1 MAQREERKWEAL
13 WSYRANPPI
22 VGEGASRM
30 AVPFPS
36 FLAELGLGDEEV
48 AGPKPPEI
56 TDDEMKR
63 MMAAGK
69 MGLDW
74 RGLR

>member
-1 MAQREERKWEAL
+1 
-13 WSYRANPPI
+13 
-22 VGEGASRM
+22 M